1 VKLVLLMADIILKEE
16 SYKIIGACYEVHNI
30 LGYGFKEAVYKDALE
45 FEFVRLGIPFVREKP
60 FTITYKEQKLKHF
73 FVADF
78 VVYDNIILEIK
89 IGNYIGDPYIKQ
101 TLNYLK
107 ASGLKLGLVINF
119 GKASVESQRVLF
131 LIKKNYLS
139 DRKAFAPIRFNSCH

>member
-1 VKLVLLMADIILKEE
+1 LVFNSIIVADILFKEE
-16 SYKIIGACYEVHNI
+16 SYKIIGACFEVHNI
-30 LGYGFKEAVYKDALE
+30 LGHGFKEAVYKDALE
-45 FEFVRLGIPFVREKP
+45 FEFTRLGIPFVRERP

-78 VVYDNIILEIK
+78 VVYDGIILEVK

-119 GKASVESQRVLF
+119 GKPSLEYQRVIF
-131 LIKKNYLS
+131 
-139 DRKAFAPIRFNSCH
+139 